1 MVYDRLAKP
10 PLPVVLAAAAQHM
23 GLMAVTLVFP
33 LLVAQA
39 AGADAAMQGHYMQL
53 CMLAMGVATLIQA
66 WGGKLFGRTGI
77 GSGFLLPAV
86 FAAAYLPPALQA
98 ARIGGLEAVAG
109 LTIAAGLAQ
118 IVLSR
123 LIGRLR
129 PYLSIEIVGL
139 VVFMIGIILGIVA
152 FKLMTGIGRPQ
163 PLEPRGTGTAVLGL
177 AVMVGLSVWGGARLR
192 NLAVLIGLAV
202 GSMAYFGASWIM
214 GLPLVDSV
222 APFEMIRWPLV
233 VPDFEIT
240 ALPGFLVGAL
250 ACTLRAFG
258 DIVASQKAGD
268 RDWKRPDY
276 PNIEAGVLA
285 DGIGSV
291 FAGLIGTFG
300 TNTYSASV
308 GLSVVTGIRAR
319 RVAVAAGLGW
329 VLLAFLPG
337 SATFVLAIPPGV
349 LGAALLFASCFV
361 VLAGISILGQRM
373 LDARRTLVIGIG
385 LLLWVSFDQMPGF
398 YADNLPEILQP
409 VVTSSLVLGLL
420 TALVL
425 NAALRIGSR
434 TTRQFAWRPADGFAP
449 LRDFL
454 RESGEA
460 GGVRADAMLRLVQL
474 ADEFSHAAPALA
486 GASPIAVTTRMDEY
500 RLEVSLSWTGTA
512 LEPGPQPSLEDHVDE
527 DGVMNGVVLALMTR
541 LADRLVRRRLPD
553 GRHEILCVVEQ

>member
-1 MVYDRLAKP
+1 MVYDRLSHP

-33 LLVAQA
+33 LLIARA
-39 AGADAAMQGHYMQL
+39 AGADASMQGHYMQL
-53 CMLAMGVATLIQA
+53 SMLAMGVGTLIQA
-66 WGGKLFGRTGI
+66 WGGRLFGRVRI

-86 FAAAYLPPALQA
+86 FAAAYLPPALQV
-98 ARIGGLEAVAG
+98 ARTGGLEAVAG
-109 LTIAAGLAQ
+109 LTIAAGLSQ

-152 FKLMTGIGRPQ
+152 FRLITGIGQPQ
-163 PLEPRGTGTAVLGL
+163 PLETRGTGTAILAL
-177 AVMVGLSVWGGARLR
+177 AVMLGLSVWGGARIR
-192 NLAVLIGLAV
+192 NLAVLIGMGL
-202 GSMAYFGASWIM
+202 GTIAYFGASLTM
-214 GLPLVDSV
+214 GLPFADGA
-222 APFEMIRWPLV
+222 APLEVIEWPLI
-233 VPDFEIT
+233 VPTFEAT

-258 DIVASQKAGD
+258 DVVASQKAGD
-268 RDWKRPDY
+268 RDWRRPDY

-291 FAGLIGTFG
+291 FAGVIGTMG
-300 TNTYSASV
+300 INTYSASV

-319 RVAVAAGLGW
+319 RVALVAGAGW
-329 VLLAFLPG
+329 VVLAFLPG
-337 SATFVLAIPPGV
+337 SATFVLAIPQGV

-373 LDARRTLVIGIG
+373 LDARRTIVIGLG
-385 LLLWVSFDQMPGF
+385 LLLWVSFDQMPAF
-398 YADNLPEILQP
+398 YADNLPDLLRP

-420 TALVL
+420 TALLL
-425 NAALRIGSR
+425 NAAFRIGSR

-486 GASPIAVTTRMDEY
+486 GASPVAVTTRMDEY

-541 LADRLVRRRLPD
+541 LADRLIRRRLPD